1 MGDHPYVELK
11 RPSGGSCRS
20 QKRRESIQTAGRWP
34 RKLESAKE
42 CVTTHRPNA
51 LALKMDGAQAARLYS
66 TLGANATRRGV
77 DVRAGTA
84 EAFAVRR
91 RGGAGSVDLGC
102 SSEYSSETLEG
113 RSGKWFRL
121 NSIWRRVSRS

>member
-1 MGDHPYVELK
+1 MADP
-11 RPSGGSCRS
+11 
-20 QKRRESIQTAGRWP
+20 
-34 RKLESAKE
+34 KLTGKKVLMIIPHTQFRDEE
-42 CVTTHRPNA
+42 FF
-51 LALKMDGAQAARLYS
+51 DLYS